1 MRVGVL
7 LPLLESLFCPIA
19 GRAGIA
25 RHAGVRRAGESD
37 FLPNSTDFLPS
48 VRGLVARCAYRSAYL
63 LASCAASP
71 CPSSRCAYR
80 NAYLL
85 ASCAAH
91 RLAAL
96 GKQNF
101 NLHVV
106 TGGRAVP

>member
-63 LASCAASP
+63 LASCAA
-71 CPSSRCAYR
+71 
-80 NAYLL
+80 
-85 ASCAAH
+85 H